1 MQSIDNIKTIILM
14 MKIIE
19 VKTKKEIKEF
29 IDFPINLYK
38 NNPYF
43 VPPLYGDEK
52 ALFKKGSAQL
62 RDCETVYYLA
72 QLNGKTVGRISGILQ
87 KASNEKWN
95 QKRVRFTRFDSI
107 DDPKVASALFGAVEN
122 WAKEKGMDE
131 IVGPLGFSDM
141 EREGLLVDGFDYEST
156 FEEQYNYPY
165 YQTLIE
171 NLGYQKEVDWVE
183 RRVFLPEKI
192 DERLERISKKMMERY
207 SLRIATAKNTKEF
220 LKKYADGFFEIVDST
235 YNDIYQSVPFTESM
249 KKEMLAGFNLIL
261 NMEYIKVIVDKND
274 KIVCFGICFPAIG
287 KALQKSGGKL
297 TLPTIFKVLRAVKKP
312 EVIDF
317 GLIGVLPEYA
327 GKGIAS
333 ALIYEVML
341 LMKKYNVKY
350 AETNLNLEDN
360 YSVQNLWKNFETLQH
375 KRRRSYV
382 KKI

>member
-1 MQSIDNIKTIILM
+1 MIKIR
-14 MKIIE
+14 E
-19 VKTKKEIKEF
+19 VQTKKDVREF
-29 IDFPINLYK
+29 VNFPLKLYK

-43 VPPLYGDEK
+43 VPPLYGDEM
-52 ALFKKGSAQL
+52 ALFKKDSAQL
-62 RDCETVYYLA
+62 RDCKTVYYLA
-72 QLNGKTVGRISGILQ
+72 QMDGKTVGRISGILQ
-87 KASNEKWN
+87 KSSNAKWQ

-107 DDPKVASALFGAVEN
+107 DNQEVANALFGAVEK
-122 WAKEKGMDE
+122 WAKQLGMDE
-131 IVGPLGFSDM
+131 VVGPLGFSDM
-141 EREGLLVDGFDYEST
+141 EREGLLIDGFDYEST

-171 NLGYQKEVDWVE
+171 NLGYGKEVDWVE

-192 DERLERISKKMMERY
+192 DERLERVSKKMMERF
-207 SLRIATAKNTKEF
+207 SLRIATAKNTKDF
-220 LKKYADGFFEIVDST
+220 LKKYADGFFEIVDKT
-235 YNDIYQSVPFTESM
+235 YTNIYQSVPFTESM
-249 KKEMLAGFNLIL
+249 KKEMISAFNIIL
-261 NMEYIKVIVDKND
+261 NMNYIKIIVDKND

-297 TLPTIFKVLRAVKKP
+297 TLPTIFKVLKAVKKP
-312 EVIDF
+312 EALDF

-327 GKGIAS
+327 GKGVAT

-341 LMKKYNVKY
+341 LMKKFNVKY

-360 YSVQNLWKNFETLQH
+360 YSVQNLWQHFDTILH